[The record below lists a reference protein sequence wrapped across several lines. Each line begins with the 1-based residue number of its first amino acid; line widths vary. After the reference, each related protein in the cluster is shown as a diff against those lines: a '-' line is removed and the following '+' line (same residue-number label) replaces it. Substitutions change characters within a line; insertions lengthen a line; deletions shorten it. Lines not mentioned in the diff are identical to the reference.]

1 MPRQNENQHVEAN
14 PDLNVKKESIIN
26 DSPSSVSSETE
37 QNKRAEFAQEL
48 NPLNHIPLALEM
60 NKFDEL
66 ISCIEEEE

>member
-14 PDLNVKKESIIN
+14 PDFDVKKESIIN

-37 QNKRAEFAQEL
+37 QNKRAELAQEL